1 MKEIWSSF
9 ALLLAKYAIYSSQH
23 GLLWTGKIRNEQLVG
38 SVGSLWVS
46 ERRRS
51 SLEGRLMYEEKK
63 TRLFRN
69 VVALAKAES
78 LLTNVI
84 EKLTVGTSCTLN
96 P

>member
-1 MKEIWSSF
+1 
-9 ALLLAKYAIYSSQH
+9 
-23 GLLWTGKIRNEQLVG
+23 
-38 SVGSLWVS
+38 
-46 ERRRS
+46 
-51 SLEGRLMYEEKK
+51 MYEEKK